1 MVKKRIFMIFISL
14 LLCITASFAW
24 ILEKEKIIV
33 DSVVLDYDKQGTI
46 TIAPEN
52 IIMELWL
59 QKDGSDDAELISTT
73 KDELEP
79 QSLVSIKNVIP
90 NKNVSFIIRLQ
101 NISKNMIQISLSI
114 PDFRCSE
121 KLMPEN
127 NGVIEMRTYPGT
139 SYANY
144 PAAKKPEEKYVSL
157 TRSLATDLGD
167 GSYSISLYDSIFVP
181 PTGKYDYVDIRCS
194 FYFSPSMD
202 NSYQGLDFK
211 IMSLRALEI

>member
-1 MVKKRIFMIFISL
+1 MVKKRIFMICICL
-14 LLCITASFAW
+14 LLCITTSFAW
-24 ILEKEKIIV
+24 ILEKEMIV
-33 DSVVLDYDKQGTI
+33 VPSVILDYDKQGTI

-59 QKDGSDDAELISTT
+59 QKEGSDDAELISSTREKLT
-73 KDELEP
+73 P
-79 QSLVSIKNVIP
+79 QSLAAIKNIVP

-101 NISKNMIQISLSI
+101 NVSKNVIQISLSV
-114 PDFRCSE
+114 PELYCSD
-121 KLMPEN
+121 KLLPET

-144 PAAKKPEEKYVSL
+144 QVAKKPEERYVAL
-157 TRSLATDLGD
+157 TRSLVEDNSD
-167 GSYSISLYDSIFVP
+167 GSYSLSIYDSLFVP

-211 IMSLRALEI
+211 ILSLRALEI